1 MKGTLVSSQPLIVD
15 YDLVTSSLYLIG
27 VVLVIQILRTD
38 RVIFKVLLFAV
49 AIVMFGQG
57 FL

>member
-1 MKGTLVSSQPLIVD
+1 MSSQPLIVD

-38 RVIFKVLLFAV
+38 KVIFKVLLFAV

>member
-1 MKGTLVSSQPLIVD
+1 MKGTHVSSQPLIVD
-15 YDLVTSSLYLIG
+15 YDLVASSLYLIG

-38 RVIFKVLLFAV
+38 KVIFKVLLFAV

>member
-1 MKGTLVSSQPLIVD
+1 MKGTHVSSQPLIVD
-15 YDLVTSSLYLIG
+15 YDLVASSLYLIG

-38 RVIFKVLLFAV
+38 KVIFKVLLFAV
-49 AIVMFGQG
+49 ALVMFGQG